1 MERTQP
7 GAGSAERGLITRH
20 GGSAAAP
27 PDAALGRKACIYPSD
42 SSQASAAGLGGK
54 KGLKTHPSFSRQLR
68 QGGGGGGGKKN
79 EGRIQSWGW
88 GWVVP
93 PDEGLSLA
101 QNPEIPQNVVGG
113 RQREVPPGGGWKMPL
128 KFRWDFVSPSPYNS
142 PLHPQITSFPI
153 PKYLPS
159 LSPNNFPP
167 QPLVTHSA

>member
-88 GWVVP
+88 G
-93 PDEGLSLA
+93 LC
-101 QNPEIPQNVVGG
+101 PQMRGSAWLKTLKSPKMWWGG
-113 RQREVPPGGGWKMPL
+113 RQREVPPGGGWRMPL
-128 KFRWDFVSPSPYNS
+128 KFRWGFASPSPYNS

-167 QPLVTHSA
+167 QPLVTHSV

>member
-88 GWVVP
+88 GWVVSQMRGSAWLKTLKSP
-93 PDEGLSLA
+93 KMWWE
-101 QNPEIPQNVVGG
+101 GG
-113 RQREVPPGGGWKMPL
+113 RGRCHQEEVGRCL
-128 KFRWDFVSPSPYNS
+128 
-142 PLHPQITSFPI
+142 
-153 PKYLPS
+153 
-159 LSPNNFPP
+159 
-167 QPLVTHSA
+167 